1 MKHYIPPVLAVLGM
15 VLLTTKVYPQK
26 SNKFV
31 HAVWYNAYQIDVSD
45 EQLAKQKIDQHFEV
59 FKELKINTV
68 VFLVKVPN
76 GLVYYRSKYARPVCE
91 WDVLEYV
98 IKKCREYKL
107 EIHPYVNVFAEEG
120 YFLQENPEYAE
131 IRQDGTKTKWASP
144 AVKAVRQRM
153 LNIIKE
159 IVQNYDIDGIQLDRI
174 RYQGYN
180 DVGFHPESVK
190 QYKKKY
196 KKDPNPAD
204 PDFYQFKCDLVSSF
218 VESAYKMVK
227 SLKPNIMFSAS
238 VFHTPTTARNNR
250 IAQQWDLWVKENWL
264 DYVYPMAYTATP
276 ETFKKYLNEDVATIV
291 DSSSSVKLVMGIG
304 AYYKGMDKDKLAYQ
318 IKLCLENPVVSG
330 ICYFNAYSLFDN
342 PDLCEVVK
350 KIDLETRTLLWNE
363 EKTAQ

>member
-1 MKHYIPPVLAVLGM
+1 MKYYLPPICIFLVIVGFA
-15 VLLTTKVYPQK
+15 TKIFTQQN
-26 SNKFV
+26 NKFV

-45 EQLAKQKIDQHFEV
+45 EKLAKQKIDEHFKI
-59 FKELKINTV
+59 FQELKINTV
-68 VFLVKVPN
+68 VFLVKYPN
-76 GLVYYRSKYARPVCE
+76 GLVYYKSKYARAACE
-91 WDVLEYV
+91 WDVLDYV
-98 IKKCREYKL
+98 IKKCREYKM
-107 EIHPYVNVFAEEG
+107 EIHPYLNIFAEEG
-120 YFLQENPEYAE
+120 YFLQEHPEYAE
-131 IRQDGTKTKWASP
+131 VRQDGTKTNWSSP
-144 AVKAVRQRM
+144 AVKAVRERM
-153 LNIIKE
+153 FNIIKE
-159 IVQNYDIDGIQLDRI
+159 IIQNYDVDGIQLDRI

-196 KKDPNPAD
+196 KKEPNPAD

-218 VESAYKMVK
+218 VETAYKMVK
-227 SLKPNIMFSAS
+227 SYNPKLAFSAS

-276 ETFKKYLNEDVATIV
+276 ETFKKYLNENVATIV
-291 DSSSSVKLVMGIG
+291 NSSSTVKLVMGIG

-318 IKLCLENPVVSG
+318 IKLCLETPVVSG

-350 KIDLETRTLLWNE
+350 KINLETRTLSIS
-363 EKTAQ
+363 EK